1 MSTFLSCIDYL
12 TACVYTKGIKRFE
25 GGTYMEKNVSKE
37 VKRIIICCIAS
48 CIIAVNIRTFVRTGG
63 LFPGGANGLT
73 LLIQSIFDRY
83 LHITIP
89 YTAIN
94 VLLNA
99 VPVYIGFRFIGKK
112 FTLYSCLVI
121 FLTGFLTDCL
131 PSYTITSDILL
142 ISIFGGLINGFAISL
157 CLKCDATT
165 GGTDF
170 ISIFLSRRKGIDA
183 FNIILG
189 LNAVI
194 LVAAGFMFGWDKALY
209 SIIFQFAST
218 QVLHALYKKYQQETF
233 FIVTNQGEQVYQA
246 ISKAT
251 NHGATILDGEGPY
264 EHTERQVVYSVVS
277 SAESKKVRKAVKE
290 ADPNAFINVL
300 KTERLFGHFYYKPN
314 D

>member
-25 GGTYMEKNVSKE
+25 GGTYMERNVSKE

-99 VPVYIGFRFIGKK
+99 IPVYIGFRFIGKK
-112 FTLYSCLVI
+112 FTLCSCLVI
-121 FLTGFLTDCL
+121 FLTGFLTDSL
-131 PSYTITSDILL
+131 PAYTITSDILL
-142 ISIFGGLINGFAISL
+142 ISIFGGLINGFVVSL
-157 CLKCDATT
+157 CLIGNTSS

-170 ISIFLSRRKGIDA
+170 IAIYFSEKNGQDIW
-183 FNIILG
+183 NYILCG
-189 LNAVI
+189 NAVI
-194 LVAAGFMFGWDKALY
+194 LVVAGLLFGWDKALY
-209 SIIFQFAST
+209 SIIFQFTST
-218 QVLHALYKKYQQETF
+218 QVVQMLHQRYKKHTL
-233 FIVTNQGEQVYQA
+233 FIITRHPDEVYEE
-246 ISKAT
+246 ISKLSHHSAT
-251 NHGATILDGEGPY
+251 RIDGTGCY
-264 EHTERQVVYSVVS
+264 SGDNTAMIYSVVS
-277 SAESKKVRKAVKE
+277 RDEAKVLVKKVTEV
-290 ADPNAFINVL
+290 DPQAFVNIIKTDFING
-300 KTERLFGHFYYKPN
+300 RFYYKT
-314 D
+314 DY